1 MIATLADVVT
11 SLLLLAS
18 VGFVLLACVGLYRFD
33 DVFSRIHA
41 ATKATTLGVILVAA
55 ATALA
60 LRDPGDTAKLA
71 IAAVLQM
78 ISAPVTAHVIG
89 RAAYW
94 SGGELSPET
103 VVDQLADRAPGR
115 EG

>member
-1 MIATLADVVT
+1 MSTVGDVIT
-11 SLLLLAS
+11 SVLLLTA
-18 VGFVLLACVGLYRFD
+18 VTFVLLACVGLYRFD

-41 ATKATTLGVILVAA
+41 ATKSITLGVILVAA
-55 ATALA
+55 GAALQ

-71 IAAVLQM
+71 VAAVLQM
-78 ISAPVTAHVIG
+78 ISAPVTAHIIG

-94 SGGELSPET
+94 TGTELSPET
-103 VVDQLADRAPGR
+103 VVDQLADADLDP

>member
-1 MIATLADVVT
+1 MSGVADVIT
-11 SLLLLAS
+11 SVLLLAA
-18 VGFVLLACVGLYRFD
+18 VTFVLLGCIGLYRFD

-41 ATKATTLGVILVAA
+41 ATKSITLGVILVAA
-55 ATALA
+55 GAALQ

-71 IAAVLQM
+71 VAAVLQM
-78 ISAPVTAHVIG
+78 ISAPVTAHIIG

-94 SGGELSPET
+94 TGTELSPET
-103 VVDQLADRAPGR
+103 VVDQLADADLDP

>member
-1 MIATLADVVT
+1 MSTAADVVT

-18 VGFVLLACVGLYRFD
+18 VTFVLLACLGLYRFD

-41 ATKATTLGVILVAA
+41 ATKSITLGVILVAA
-55 ATALA
+55 GAALQ
-60 LRDPGDTAKLA
+60 LRDPGDTVKLA

-78 ISAPVTAHVIG
+78 VSAPVTAHIIG

-94 SGGELSPET
+94 TGTELSPAT
-103 VVDQLADRAPGR
+103 VVDDLATADLDRDG
-115 EG
+115 

>member
-1 MIATLADVVT
+1 VSAAADVVT
-11 SLLLLAS
+11 SVLLLAS
-18 VGFVLLACVGLYRFD
+18 VTFVLLACIGLYRFD

-41 ATKATTLGVILVAA
+41 ATKSITLGVILVAA
-55 ATALA
+55 GAALQ

-78 ISAPVTAHVIG
+78 VSAPVTAHIIG

-94 SGGELSPET
+94 TGTELSPDT
-103 VVDQLADRAPGR
+103 VIDQLADSDLEHGD
-115 EG
+115 